1 MAGGEFVFSGLE
13 RQHVAVGRVY
23 FTVVPRDRLRD
34 LEVVLPARDMVS
46 NLTGGFRLAR
56 GREGG
61 WGVREGGAG
70 S

>member
-1 MAGGEFVFSGLE
+1 MFRKLAGGEFVFSELE

-46 NLTGGFRLAR
+46 NLTGGFRLR
-56 GREGG
+56 HGG
-61 WGVREGGAG
+61 GKGDGG
-70 S
+70 